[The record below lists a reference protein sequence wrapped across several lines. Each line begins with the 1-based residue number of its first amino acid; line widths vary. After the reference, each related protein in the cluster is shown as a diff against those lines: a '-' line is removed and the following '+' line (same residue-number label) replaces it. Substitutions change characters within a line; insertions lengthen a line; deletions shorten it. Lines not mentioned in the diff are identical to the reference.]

1 MFSIRPRIS
10 IAALMG
16 FVGIF
21 GVGLAAFRYPSK
33 LWGSFLISITVGALV
48 VGTLGALFHRGLP
61 QKFWAG
67 YAICGWF
74 YLLVH
79 FGPWFREEMA
89 PFLFTTACLDLIY
102 PHVAAVEQTT
112 AMADPTSGA
121 VYGLAGG
128 FGGGASTAPASTIW
142 EHWTGIDGAD
152 SGFRLVNDFGV
163 TRSTPFELIGHSL
176 LALLFAYLG
185 GLTARRF
192 ARLGGSGTPA

>member
-1 MFSIRPRIS
+1 MLSIRPRIS

-16 FVGIF
+16 FVCIF

-33 LWGSFLISITVGALV
+33 LWGSFLISMTVGAMV
-48 VGTLGALFHRGLP
+48 VGTLGALFHRGLSR
-61 QKFWAG
+61 KFWAG

-79 FGPWFREEMA
+79 FGPWFRKEMA

-102 PHVAAVEQTT
+102 PHVAAVEQTM
-112 AMADPTSGA
+112 AMADPMGGG

-128 FGGGASTAPASTIW
+128 FGGASTAPAKTIW

-152 SGFRLVNDFGV
+152 SGFRLVNDFAV

-192 ARLGGSGTPA
+192 ARLGAVADSS